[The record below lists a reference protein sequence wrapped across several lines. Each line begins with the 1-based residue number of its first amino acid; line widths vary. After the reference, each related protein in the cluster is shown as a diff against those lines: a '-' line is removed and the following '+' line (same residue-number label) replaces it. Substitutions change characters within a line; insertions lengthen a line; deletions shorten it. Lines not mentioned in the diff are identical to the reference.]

1 MTVQTPVVYI
11 WAQDHSILSSCLF
24 FPRCCSEGEVVSTPS
39 QTPSLRLFPIPW
51 ISLKP
56 ALLPTSSLSKA
67 QRVYPDPFHFH
78 CLSITRRSLHFQDK
92 KRARHPPERQG
103 TQMPICHPGSAV
115 RKIPFTPLDEFPS
128 LVPAEKRGLLPQ
140 QRHIHTAKLKVPQ
153 GLPDTQKH
161 KLQVQFWWLTLLY

>member
-39 QTPSLRLFPIPW
+39 QTPSLRLFPIPG

-56 ALLPTSSLSKA
+56 GLLPTPSLSKA

-103 TQMPICHPGSAV
+103 GTKLQEPRCLFATLAV
-115 RKIPFTPLDEFPS
+115 QSGRYLS
-128 LVPAEKRGLLPQ
+128 LLLMSFHLLSQ
-140 QRHIHTAKLKVPQ
+140 QRKGDFYHSR
-153 GLPDTQKH
+153 DTYIQPS
-161 KLQVQFWWLTLLY
+161 